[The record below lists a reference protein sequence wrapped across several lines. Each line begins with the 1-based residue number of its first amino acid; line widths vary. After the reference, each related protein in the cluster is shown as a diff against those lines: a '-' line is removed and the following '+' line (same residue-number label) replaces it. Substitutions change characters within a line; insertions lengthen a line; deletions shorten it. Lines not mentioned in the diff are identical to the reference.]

1 MVANDDIYKNV
12 RHFLERDSAADVR
25 ARIARERRKRRR
37 RLKIEAA
44 SFALT
49 GVCVILW
56 LMFF

>member
-1 MVANDDIYKNV
+1 MQDDTWKMTLRLI
-12 RHFLERDSAADVR
+12 ERDQIADVR

>member
-1 MVANDDIYKNV
+1 MQDDTWKMTLRLI
-12 RHFLERDSAADVR
+12 ERDQIADVR
-25 ARIARERRKRRR
+25 ARIARERRRRRR